1 VGRATEARRFG
12 GDWEREEG
20 FAKKKAIYSI
30 SKILVKQLI
39 KG

>member
-1 VGRATEARRFG
+1 VGRATEARRLG
-12 GDWEREEG
+12 GREKRG
-20 FAKKKAIYSI
+20 LQKKKMAIYSI